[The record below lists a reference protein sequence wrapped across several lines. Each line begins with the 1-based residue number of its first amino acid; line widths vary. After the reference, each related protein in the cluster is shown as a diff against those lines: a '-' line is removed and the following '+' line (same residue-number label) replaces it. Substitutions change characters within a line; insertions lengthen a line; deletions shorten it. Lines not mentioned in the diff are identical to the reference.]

1 MADAD
6 MTSTTRRAGVA
17 GARAHRTHTTAGQR
31 ALRLV
36 VCLAVA
42 LAFGEALQGANPVSR
57 TATATVTVSALA
69 KLTLSSTTLAFPD
82 ADPDTTPSIPAS
94 GGALTITAKARTT
107 IGNTVTLAVQ
117 ATNDL
122 KSGLDTIL
130 ATQLRWTATGTGFVA
145 GTMSRTAAQP
155 LASWTSSGSW
165 TGTQSYT
172 LVNAWTYATGTYST
186 TLTYTL
192 TAP

>member
-1 MADAD
+1 MVDAF
-6 MTSTTRRAGVA
+6 MISRTRRAGVLSERARRRRTAA
-17 GARAHRTHTTAGQR
+17 GRRVVRRLMFLAASLALGAHLH
-31 ALRLV
+31 
-36 VCLAVA
+36 
-42 LAFGEALQGANPVSR
+42 GANPVNR
-57 TATATVTVSALA
+57 PATASVTVSALA

-82 ADPDTTPSIPAS
+82 ADPDTTPNIPAS

-107 IGNTVTLAVQ
+107 IGSTVTLTVQ
-117 ATNDL
+117 AANDL

-130 ATQLRWTATGTGFVA
+130 ATQMQWTATGTGFVP
-145 GTMSRTAAQP
+145 GRMSKTAAQSV
-155 LASWTSSGSW
+155 AAWTGSGSW
-165 TGTQSYT
+165 TGAQSYT